1 MPLIGIMGAGD
12 EKWVPREKINSLLDI
27 LRWLYLRGLHSCAD
41 VWQTTGN
48 VGLELK
54 EKVIK
59 KLDEINE
66 WIILKLNPYA

>member
-1 MPLIGIMGAGD
+1 MQLIGIMGAVD
-12 EKWVPREKINSLLDI
+12 EKWFPVEKMNSLLDI
-27 LRWLYLRGLHSCAD
+27 LSLLYLRGIRSCAD

-59 KLDEINE
+59 NWTRLMNG
-66 WIILKLNPYA
+66 LF